1 MSKPTTL
8 APPSMIAVS
17 TWPIS
22 RVQVTLGVPSN
33 GGVRKVSS
41 SSATTTAGEV
51 SRRVR
56 IAEDAPAQ
64 LGEDV
69 DGEAAQRIER
79 RCDGNEGRGEGDH
92 EGCECSAQ
100 PGSVHERAAGAQPGG
115 KRSSRLTTGVFP
127 VLALASTLKMSVRLP
142 SVAV

>member
-41 SSATTTAGEV
+41 SSATTTA
-51 SRRVR
+51 
-56 IAEDAPAQ
+56 AEAS
-64 LGEDV
+64 G
-69 DGEAAQRIER
+69 
-79 RCDGNEGRGEGDH
+79 
-92 EGCECSAQ
+92 GCE
-100 PGSVHERAAGAQPGG
+100 
-115 KRSSRLTTGVFP
+115 
-127 VLALASTLKMSVRLP
+127 LP
-142 SVAV
+142 

>member
-41 SSATTTAGEV
+41 SIATTTAG
-51 SRRVR
+51 
-56 IAEDAPAQ
+56 D
-64 LGEDV
+64 
-69 DGEAAQRIER
+69 
-79 RCDGNEGRGEGDH
+79 
-92 EGCECSAQ
+92 
-100 PGSVHERAAGAQPGG
+100 AAG
-115 KRSSRLTTGVFP
+115 
-127 VLALASTLKMSVRLP
+127 
-142 SVAV
+142 